1 GKTMIVQRLTAHE
14 FGAGQA
20 DQSNASKANHKVQQ
34 ALSIEKQLI
43 QKGLNQV
50 ENNQMFAWVSA

>member
-1 GKTMIVQRLTAHE
+1 MIVQRLTAHE
-14 FGAGQA
+14 SGASQA
-20 DQSNASKANHKVQQ
+20 DQSNASKANHKAHQ

-50 ENNQMFAWVSA
+50 ENMISPFLCL